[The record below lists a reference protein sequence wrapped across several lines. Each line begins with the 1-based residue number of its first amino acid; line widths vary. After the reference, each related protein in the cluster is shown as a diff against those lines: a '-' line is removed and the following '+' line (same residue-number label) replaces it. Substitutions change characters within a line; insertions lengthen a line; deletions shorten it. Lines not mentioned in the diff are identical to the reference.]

1 MKILRKRVGSFFING
16 TEEDYHIKEDSIIK
30 NDEIIFNYLPIKNL
44 TFFSLNIKKSSIE
57 NKCWVNLDLNLNK
70 LYEFLNDGN
79 TLIYR
84 QTIFEMISCTYN
96 KNIKSNF
103 CKLFDNIKKRKLDKI
118 KKEDFNKK
126 MKIYDKQFVKF
137 GKIFFDLENKL
148 LTITKCKLK
157 TIKIPNYIILNN
169 LYEISIY
176 NSLLN
181 INDNDTLVI
190 ISKKNESILEKLFR
204 KNDGT
209 NYINFNSVV
218 YSEDLNYQ
226 MYNYSKNLIS
236 NTNTNF
242 INQLN
247 LESKKFFYNKK
258 NIFILCKNLNHV
270 SYNYL
275 VNCDFDN
282 MFMIDSLDIKSN
294 MDILLSS
301 YNNYHTE
308 YKQNNILSS
317 EFILYNNIFKLD
329 ITDNIQLIKYEL
341 YEFPLENWK
350 TITDIHLLD
359 LYKKNKLIS
368 NFIKIGKKNNWDNE
382 SMNNLENIQSK
393 NNILSNEQYDNNEK
407 CPISMEPLNSFS
419 IKTECDHRFNLNT
432 ILEWLNEDKEECP
445 ICRNTININNFEFN
459 YIPNF
464 NRFIEQIKD
473 NKNWIIVVDDLWN
486 HHVSFSKFKGKVI
499 KQHELSKKS
508 ISHSIYNKL
517 LSSEYY
523 ILNLTSINNN
533 DINFMLGISNEITSK
548 FIVLFEKI
556 EK

>member
-1 MKILRKRVGSFFING
+1 MKILRKRVGSFFMNG
-16 TEEDYHIKEDSIIK
+16 SEEEYYIKEDSIIK
-30 NDEIIFNYLPIKNL
+30 NNEIIFNYLPIKNL
-44 TFFSLNIKKSSIE
+44 KFFSLNIKKSSIE

-70 LYEFLNDGN
+70 LYDFLNNGN

-84 QTIFEMISCTYN
+84 QTIFEMISCTYQN
-96 KNIKSNF
+96 LKSTKF
-103 CKLFDNIKKRKLDKI
+103 VNIKKIKLDKI

-148 LTITKCKLK
+148 ITISKCKLK

-181 INDNDTLVI
+181 INDDDTLVI
-190 ISKKNESILEKLFR
+190 ISKKNKNILEKLFI

-209 NYINFNSVV
+209 KYINFNSIV

-236 NTNTNF
+236 NTTTNF
-242 INQLN
+242 IKQLN
-247 LESKKFFYNKK
+247 LESKNFFYNKK
-258 NIFILCKNLNHV
+258 NIFILCKNLNSE

-275 VNCDFDN
+275 VNCNFDN
-282 MFMIDSLDIKSN
+282 MFIIDSLNIKFN
-294 MDILLSS
+294 IDILLSS

-308 YKQNNILSS
+308 YKQNNILAS
-317 EFILYNNIFKLD
+317 EFILSNNIFKLD

-350 TITDIHLLD
+350 NITDIHLLD

-368 NFIKIGKKNNWDNE
+368 NFIKIGKKYNWDNE

-393 NNILSNEQYDNNEK
+393 NNILSNDQYDNNEK
-407 CPISMEPLNSFS
+407 CPISMDPLNSFS
-419 IKTECDHRFNLNT
+419 IKTICNHRFNLNT
-432 ILEWLNEDKEECP
+432 ILEWLKEDKYECP
-445 ICRNTININNFEFN
+445 ICRNIININNFEFN

-486 HHVSFSKFKGKVI
+486 DFINFSKFKGKVI

-508 ISHSIYNKL
+508 ISQNIYNKL
-517 LSSEYY
+517 LSSESI
-523 ILNLTSINNN
+523 ILNLSSINNN
-533 DINFMLGISNEITSK
+533 DIKFMLGISIELSTK
-548 FIVLFEKI
+548 FIVLFEKN
-556 EK
+556 

>member
-1 MKILRKRVGSFFING
+1 MKILRKRVGSFFIIG

-84 QTIFEMISCTYN
+84 QTIFEMTSCTYN

-247 LESKKFFYNKK
+247 LESKKFFYSKK

-317 EFILYNNIFKLD
+317 EFILCNNIFKLD

-419 IKTECDHRFNLNT
+419 IKTDCDHQFNLNT

-533 DINFMLGISNEITSK
+533 DIKFMLGISNEITSK
-548 FIVLFEKI
+548 FIVLFEKN
-556 EK
+556 